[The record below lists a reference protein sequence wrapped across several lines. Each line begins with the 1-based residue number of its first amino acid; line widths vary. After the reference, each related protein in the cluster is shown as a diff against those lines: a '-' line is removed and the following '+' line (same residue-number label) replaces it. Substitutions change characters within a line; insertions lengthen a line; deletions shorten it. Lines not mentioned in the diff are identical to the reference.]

1 MHIDETRRVLEGK
14 IEKSGAKKRNEM
26 LHEINEE
33 NDDAL
38 SIQTVTV
45 AVIMNRI
52 ENPNGN
58 ITGMKDSLKIK
69 VSLDNL

>member
-1 MHIDETRRVLEGK
+1 M
-14 IEKSGAKKRNEM
+14 M
-26 LHEINEE
+26 HEINEE

-38 SIQTVTV
+38 SIQTVT
-45 AVIMNRI
+45 VIMNRI

-69 VSLDNL
+69 EVFELLKAKRRKEKK